1 MIKLKLFLLL
11 MLMISGLWIADAS
24 AQADWKLKKSDAGI
38 EVYVRDVA
46 GSRFQE
52 FKGTMRLKST
62 RLASLVAVFDDP
74 STYTSWM
81 HEVIEARLLKTV
93 SLYERY
99 TYTVTRA
106 PWPVTNRDLISYSI
120 IGQDPK
126 TLTVTLR
133 TSGKADYIPP
143 VPDRVR
149 VPRMNALW
157 TFTPVNGGDVM
168 VTYQM
173 HSEPG
178 GYITPELANMAVVD
192 LPYNTLLKLRN
203 FIKQPK
209 YASIAY
215 PQIREPKGPK

>member
-1 MIKLKLFLLL
+1 MMKLKLLLL
-11 MLMISGLWIADAS
+11 MMLMITGPWSADAS
-24 AQADWKLKKSDAGI
+24 AQTDWKLKKKNSGI

-52 FKGTMRLKST
+52 FKGIMLLKRT
-62 RLASLVAVFDDP
+62 RLTSLVAVFDDP
-74 STYTSWM
+74 STYTAWM

-93 SLYERY
+93 NLYERY

-126 TLTVTLR
+126 TLAVTLR

-149 VPRMNALW
+149 VPKMSALW
-157 TFTPVNGGDVM
+157 TFMPMNGSDVL

-192 LPYNTLLKLRN
+192 LPYNTLYKLRD
-203 FIKQPK
+203 FIRQEK
-209 YASIAY
+209 YARVVY
-215 PQIREPKGPK
+215 PQIREPKRAR

>member
-1 MIKLKLFLLL
+1 MIKLKLLLPV
-11 MLMISGLWIADAS
+11 MLMISGLWAADAS
-24 AQADWKLKKSDAGI
+24 AQADWKLKKSGAGI

-52 FKGTMRLKST
+52 FKGIMYLKQT

-74 STYTSWM
+74 STYTTWM
-81 HEVIEARLLKTV
+81 HEVVEARLLKTV
-93 SLYERY
+93 NLYERY

-120 IGQDPK
+120 IAQDPK

-133 TSGKADYIPP
+133 TSGKADFIPP

-157 TFTPVNGGDVM
+157 TFKPLSGGDVM

-178 GYITPELANMAVVD
+178 GYITPELANMAAVD
-192 LPYNTLLKLRN
+192 LPYNTLFKLRN
-203 FIKQPK
+203 FLRQPK

-215 PQIREPKGPK
+215 PQIREPKGSK

>member
-1 MIKLKLFLLL
+1 MIKLKLFFLIIV
-11 MLMISGLWIADAS
+11 MMTGLWIADAS
-24 AQADWKLKKSDAGI
+24 AQTDWIMKKRDAGI
-38 EVYVRDVA
+38 EVYVRDVP
-46 GSRFQE
+46 GSKFKE
-52 FKGTMRLKST
+52 FKGIMHLKKT
-62 RLASLVAVFDDP
+62 RLTSLVAIFDDP
-74 STYTSWM
+74 STYTTWM

-93 SLYERY
+93 NLYERY

-120 IGQDPK
+120 IAQDPK

-143 VPDRVR
+143 FPDRVR
-149 VPRMNALW
+149 VPKMNALW

-203 FIKQPK
+203 FLKQPK
-209 YASIAY
+209 YAAIAY
-215 PQIREPKGPK
+215 PQIREPKHSR

>member
-1 MIKLKLFLLL
+1 MNERRIIIPAILLTAV
-11 MLMISGLWIADAS
+11 LWTTGAS
-24 AQADWKLKKSDAGI
+24 ARADWKLKKSDGGI

-46 GSRFQE
+46 GSRFKE
-52 FKGTMRLKST
+52 FKGIMRLKQT

-74 STYTSWM
+74 STYTTWM

-93 SLYERY
+93 NLYERY

-106 PWPVTNRDLISYSI
+106 PWPVANRDLISYSI
-120 IGQDPK
+120 IAQDPK

-149 VPRMNALW
+149 VPKMNGLW
-157 TFTPVNGGDVM
+157 TFTPLNGGDVL

-192 LPYNTLLKLRN
+192 LPYITLLKLRN
-203 FIKQPK
+203 FLKQPK
-209 YASIAY
+209 YAAIAY
-215 PQIREPKGPK
+215 PQIREPKGSR